1 MARRRAPTMNCRPSI
16 GDIEAV
22 SIRKSNLANSFRP
35 AKRNRPHSA
44 PSTAGGIFAICCAYC
59 VVKEM
64 KSYLAQKEYKRK
76 MRMLARPPTSS
87 TKVMPEVLVPEGK
100 DKEDAAYE
108 NVVLVPSV

>member
-1 MARRRAPTMNCRPSI
+1 MEEYRVPPSPPTPPPPVQLGPII
-16 GDIEAV
+16 G
-22 SIRKSNLANSFRP
+22 F
-35 AKRNRPHSA
+35 
-44 PSTAGGIFAICCAYC
+44 STAGGIFAICCAYC

>member
-1 MARRRAPTMNCRPSI
+1 
-16 GDIEAV
+16 
-22 SIRKSNLANSFRP
+22 
-35 AKRNRPHSA
+35 
-44 PSTAGGIFAICCAYC
+44 
-59 VVKEM
+59 M
-64 KSYLAQKEYKRK
+64 KSYLAQKEHKRK